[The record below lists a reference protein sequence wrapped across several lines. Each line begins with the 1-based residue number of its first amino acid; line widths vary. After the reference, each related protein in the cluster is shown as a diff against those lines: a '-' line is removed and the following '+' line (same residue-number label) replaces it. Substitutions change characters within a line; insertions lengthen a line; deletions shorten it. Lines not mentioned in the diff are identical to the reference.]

1 MVLAVAVIIGLA
13 AGLIRCWIGKRE
25 YRFYELKAPL
35 LVLIAFIP
43 QFFGFVL
50 PATRVLFSEKAASII
65 LVSSQALLLVFSLM
79 NLKKTSFFPIIAG
92 FLCNFLV
99 IILNGGLMPI
109 SPETIHQLIPGVSDS
124 LWTLGHRLGFG
135 KDIVL
140 LENQTVLPFFSDRFV
155 TPQWM
160 NYPVAFSFGDLLI
173 SAGVIWL
180 LWSLGGPE
188 KKKIMESKNE

>member
-1 MVLAVAVIIGLA
+1 MVLAFAVLIGLA
-13 AGLIRCWIGKRE
+13 AGLIRCWIGKSE
-25 YRFYELKAPL
+25 YRFYELKAPI

-43 QFFGFVL
+43 QLFGFVL
-50 PATRVLFSEKAASII
+50 PATRVLFSEKIASLI
-65 LVSSQALLLVFSLM
+65 LVSSQAVLLVFSLM
-79 NLKKTSFFPIIAG
+79 NLKKFSFFPIIAG
-92 FLCNFLV
+92 FLSNFLV

-109 SPETIHQLIPGVSDS
+109 SPETIRHLIPDAPDT
-124 LWTLGHRLGFG
+124 LWSLGHRLGFG

-140 LENQTVLPFFSDRFV
+140 LENQTVLPFLSDRFV

-180 LWSLGGPE
+180 LWTLGGPE
-188 KKKIMESKNE
+188 KQKNNGEQL